1 MQAAEFGARGIEW
14 RDGVDPL
21 AFRRAHQI
29 GSLSARRAG
38 LDEAR
43 ERRHMNK
50 RVLSTVAIVAAAL
63 ALFGGIWGL
72 VDHQSS
78 GDSEGAIEEMSMWIA
93 IDLILLSVSALAS
106 ALAARSTDD
115 VRPAA
120 APRA

>member
-1 MQAAEFGARGIEW
+1 
-14 RDGVDPL
+14 
-21 AFRRAHQI
+21 
-29 GSLSARRAG
+29 
-38 LDEAR
+38 
-43 ERRHMNK
+43 MNK

-63 ALFGGIWGL
+63 ALLGGIWGL

-115 VRPAA
+115 VRPAP